1 MTLQEIDDFLKKHV
15 SLIFRYK
22 SAYYSLQRR
31 KSLFR
36 PVYRLIA
43 TDTGAQERNT
53 LAELC
58 GQVCIGDDTLL
69 IEAIKHMEIP
79 KWDDPS
85 WKTFEA
91 VRHCVI
97 VYGNEIHFQYRDRYY
112 WIAHLPD
119 GQSHLSD
126 DAGNTQIFDSCR
138 DLFKN
143 ARIDG
148 DALADIWERVT
159 VDAC

>member
-1 MTLQEIDDFLKKHV
+1 MTRQEIDDILEKDFSFV
-15 SLIFRYK
+15 FRYK

-43 TDTGAQERNT
+43 TDTAAQQRNS

-58 GQVCIGDDTLL
+58 EQVYISDDTLL
-69 IEAIKHMEIP
+69 MEAIKHIEIP
-79 KWDDPS
+79 ERNDPS

-91 VRHCVI
+91 VRHCAI
-97 VYGNEIHFQYRDRYY
+97 VYGDEIHFQYHDRDY
-112 WIAHLPD
+112 WIAHLQN

-126 DAGNTQIFDSCR
+126 DLGNTQIFASCR
-138 DLFKN
+138 DLFEN
-143 ARIDG
+143 AHIEG
-148 DALADIWERVT
+148 DTLEDIWEKVI